1 MAKFSVR
8 IEAVKPRSLPD
19 AKIFADNIERQYDI
33 TAREV
38 ARDLEAI
45 TATWKHKVKF
55 TIRKTKRQG
64 RLGITITTK
73 DKIFNYVNKGTE
85 PHVITPVKS
94 SMLAFK
100 SGYNAKTRPGWI
112 GSQQGGPFGGTVFA
126 KQVNHPGTEARKF
139 DVAIARRRQK
149 SLQSRVNQ
157 VIAKANRK
165 RK

>member
-8 IEAVKPRSLPD
+8 IEAVKPKSLPD
-19 AKIFADNIERQYDI
+19 AKIFAEVIERQYDI
-33 TAREV
+33 TANEV
-38 ARDLEAI
+38 KRDLEAI
-45 TATWKHKVKF
+45 TKTWKHKVKF
-55 TIRKTKRQG
+55 NVRKTKRGG
-64 RLGITITTK
+64 RLGITITTD
-73 DKIFNYVNKGTE
+73 DKIFHYVNKGTE

-94 SMLAFK
+94 DRLAFK

-112 GSQQGGPFGGTVFA
+112 GSQQGGPYGSTVFA

-157 VIAKANRK
+157 AIAKANRK
-165 RK
+165 KK